1 MGLFSKIKKG
11 FKKIFKGIKKVVKK
25 VVKGVKK
32 VVKKIS
38 SSKILKALAIAA
50 AVIVTG
56 GAAISAFT
64 GGAGLAAST
73 TGSTFANWMMTTS
86 SNVLAGTGISGIKA
100 STKLGK
106 FAQGAAKVV
115 AKPFGAIGT
124 TAGNLAAGV
133 TDFTGL
139 TTEAGRTGSVQAST
153 ISGQPFGIESTATE
167 GAVSSGTQLTAEQI
181 LAGETPASIAKASVE
196 GALNLPSNIPGDT
209 ILSGYQLNMPANIP
223 GATGISAGASAA
235 EQLAVNVLGKTP
247 VTEAA
252 KTNFWETYTGKAL
265 AFTGQ
270 QVGSALLQGAAAQYI
285 QGDPELQGSMSGAA
299 YESGEYMDPLKVY
312 ASQQNIN
319 TDDIYS
325 HMMYGNQDPSSQ
337 YGNDLYRQQTFG
349 VA

>member
-100 STKLGK
+100 GTKLGR

-139 TTEAGRTGSVQAST
+139 TTESSRTGLSTQELSYFNEGDILAQEGSVAAKNASSFAET
-153 ISGQPFGIESTATE
+153 VVNPNIGIETA
-167 GAVSSGTQLTAEQI
+167 
-181 LAGETPASIAKASVE
+181 K
-196 GALNLPSNIPGDT
+196 PS
-209 ILSGYQLNMPANIP
+209 
-223 GATGISAGASAA
+223 
-235 EQLAVNVLGKTP
+235 
-247 VTEAA
+247 
-252 KTNFWETYTGKAL
+252 FWETYTGKATS
-265 AFTGQ
+265 FVGQ
-270 QVGSALLQGAAAQYI
+270 QVGGALLQGAAAQYI

-299 YESGEYMDPLKVY
+299 YEGAEYMDPLKVY

-325 HMMYGNQDPSSQ
+325 HMMYGNQDPSTQ

>member
-11 FKKIFKGIKKVVKK
+11 FKKIFKGVKKVIKK

-139 TTEAGRTGSVQAST
+139 TTESSRIGITPEMQTAIDTAQVQA
-153 ISGQPFGIESTATE
+153 G
-167 GAVSSGTQLTAEQI
+167 VSGTGPTTFAGQNQAALDAAKAAGANTKTLTA
-181 LAGETPASIAKASVE
+181 LETMNVASV
-196 GALNLPSNIPGDT
+196 APP
-209 ILSGYQLNMPANIP
+209 
-223 GATGISAGASAA
+223 
-235 EQLAVNVLGKTP
+235 KTS
-247 VTEAA
+247 
-252 KTNFWETYTGKAL
+252 FWETYTGKAL
-265 AFTGQ
+265 KYAGQ
-270 QVGSALLQGAAAQYI
+270 TVGGTLLQGATAQYI
-285 QGDPELQGSMSGAA
+285 AGDKSTQGSMAGGA
-299 YESGEYMDPLKVY
+299 YEGGEYMDRLQVY
-312 ASQQNIN
+312 AAENNIN

-325 HMMYGNQDPSSQ
+325 HMMYGNSDPSSQ

>member
-181 LAGETPASIAKASVE
+181 LAGET
-196 GALNLPSNIPGDT
+196 

-235 EQLAVNVLGKTP
+235 EQLAVNALGKTP